1 MAIYFYPTTPEDRA
15 RQREAALA
23 AACGLAVLFIPLAA
37 DLIGWPLAAAGPWG
51 NAMRF
56 VLPIGGICMIL
67 QQVALRH
74 YDLLA
79 LVRWVTRSRGE
90 RERQARVR
98 QEHEAAVRDASALF
112 AAEVAGMMLFDAAWH
127 ANGHLRYVQDHA
139 ALLGSLFPDATAEEV
154 GDALSQARAFAGF
167 VSRNWQLGGQ
177 PDAGLGLARLLH
189 PGFSDEIYRA
199 ALRASYNYTMR
210 A

>member
-1 MAIYFYPTTPEDRA
+1 VAIYFYPTTPDDRP

-23 AACGLAVLFIPLAA
+23 AACGLAVMFMPLVA
-37 DLIGWPLAAAGPWG
+37 DLIGWPLADAGPWG

-56 VLPIGGICMIL
+56 ALPIGGACVIL
-67 QQVALRH
+67 QQTALRR
-74 YDLLA
+74 YDLFA
-79 LVRWVTRSRGE
+79 LVRWATRGRAE

-98 QEHEAAVRDASALF
+98 QEHEAEVRNAPTRF
-112 AAEVAGMMLFDAAWH
+112 AAEVAGMTLFDAAWR
-127 ANGHLRYVQDHA
+127 AKEHLRYVQDHA
-139 ALLGSLFPDATAEEV
+139 ALLSSLFSDASAQDVAE
-154 GDALSQARAFAGF
+154 ALGRAGEFAGF

-177 PDAGLGLARLLH
+177 PDAVLGLARMRF

-210 A
+210 N

>member
-1 MAIYFYPTTPEDRA
+1 VAIYFYPSTPEDRA

-23 AACGLAVLFIPLAA
+23 AACGLAVMSIPLVA
-37 DLIGWPLAAAGPWG
+37 DFIGWPLAGAGPWG

-56 VLPIGGICMIL
+56 ALPIGGACMIL
-67 QQVALRH
+67 RQMALRH
-74 YDLLA
+74 CDLFA
-79 LVRWVTRSRGE
+79 LVRWATRSRGE

-98 QEHEAAVRDASALF
+98 REHEAEVRDAPALF
-112 AAEVAGMMLFDAAWH
+112 AAEVAGMTVFDAAWH
-127 ANGHLRYVQDHA
+127 ARGHLRYVQDHA

-154 GDALSQARAFAGF
+154 GDALNQARAFAGF

-177 PDAGLGLARLLH
+177 PDAGLGLARLRY

-199 ALRASYNYTMR
+199 ALRAGYSYTMR